1 MSHPTLEDVAA
12 RAGVSRALV
21 SLVMRGS
28 PKVGKERREAVLEAA
43 RELGYRPNVMA
54 RSLAAGRTGMV
65 GLLADLHDPA
75 CAALHD
81 GMAEA
86 AARRSVRLLLVGGGG
101 RPARERAAL
110 HQLLDLRPDGVLLAN
125 PRSSASDIERAAGTC
140 PLAVVGRS
148 PRSARLDGVTGDD
161 AAAVELAVSHL
172 AALGHRDIACLS
184 LSPRPPASL
193 RNAYAAAMRDAGL
206 GDRPI
211 ARDLLAPPAPE
222 DGGRAGAWRPS
233 EPFSAAV
240 AIGDATGAG
249 ALAAL
254 GRTGL
259 RVPGDVSL
267 VVVGDPPGAAAIGV
281 TTVAPPPRELGRAA
295 MELLLDRIGGERP
308 EEGRRITVPPL
319 VVGRPST
326 APPA

>member
-1 MSHPTLEDVAA
+1 
-12 RAGVSRALV
+12 
-21 SLVMRGS
+21 
-28 PKVGKERREAVLEAA
+28 
-43 RELGYRPNVMA
+43 
-54 RSLAAGRTGMV
+54 
-65 GLLADLHDPA
+65 
-75 CAALHD
+75 
-81 GMAEA
+81 
-86 AARRSVRLLLVGGGG
+86 
-101 RPARERAAL
+101 
-110 HQLLDLRPDGVLLAN
+110 
-125 PRSSASDIERAAGTC
+125 
-140 PLAVVGRS
+140 
-148 PRSARLDGVTGDD
+148 
-161 AAAVELAVSHL
+161 
-172 AALGHRDIACLS
+172 
-184 LSPRPPASL
+184 
-193 RNAYAAAMRDAGL
+193 MRDAGL

>member
-1 MSHPTLEDVAA
+1 M
-12 RAGVSRALV
+12 
-21 SLVMRGS
+21 
-28 PKVGKERREAVLEAA
+28 
-43 RELGYRPNVMA
+43 MA

-184 LSPRPPASL
+184 LSPRPRRRSATRTPRPCETPGSATGRSPATCS
-193 RNAYAAAMRDAGL
+193 R
-206 GDRPI
+206 RPHRRT
-211 ARDLLAPPAPE
+211 A
-222 DGGRAGAWRPS
+222 GGR
-233 EPFSAAV
+233 
-240 AIGDATGAG
+240 
-249 ALAAL
+249 
-254 GRTGL
+254 GRG
-259 RVPGDVSL
+259 
-267 VVVGDPPGAAAIGV
+267 
-281 TTVAPPPRELGRAA
+281 
-295 MELLLDRIGGERP
+295 
-308 EEGRRITVPPL
+308 
-319 VVGRPST
+319 GRPSRSARRSPSGT
-326 APPA
+326 PRAPGRSPPWAGPGCASRGTCRSSSSGTLPAPPRSA